1 MNLPRLLV
9 ILFAFALP
17 ALAQTQKFTI
27 AVVPKGTTHEFWK
40 SIHAGAVKA
49 QRELAA
55 SGVIIDV
62 IWKGPLK
69 EDDREQQVQVI
80 ENFIGRH
87 VSGIVLAPLDNKAL
101 VAPVETAVRGK
112 IPVVIIDSGLA
123 SNAQSSF
130 VATDNR
136 EGGRIAARN
145 LGRLL
150 GGKGNAIMLRYA
162 VGSASTEERE
172 AGFMEIM
179 QKDFPAIKLLSTD
192 QHAGATRDT
201 AKRAAENLLS
211 RYGQQVNG
219 VFASNESSA
228 AGMLLALRDAGL
240 AGGKVKFVAF
250 DSGETL
256 NAGLKAGDVQ
266 GLVVQNP
273 LNMGYLGVK
282 TIVAVLRGEKVAPR
296 VDTGVGFVT
305 LENFND
311 PAIVDMVNPPLD
323 KYLK

>member
-1 MNLPRLLV
+1 MNLPLTKTFLL
-9 ILFAFALP
+9 
-17 ALAQTQKFTI
+17 LAGIAATACAADSYTI
-27 AVVPKGTTHEFWK
+27 AVIPKGTTHEFWK
-40 SIHAGAVKA
+40 SIHAGAEKA
-49 QRELAA
+49 KVELAA
-55 SGVIIDV
+55 AGINVNV

-69 EDDREQQVQVI
+69 EDDREQQVQVV
-80 ENFIGRH
+80 ENFIGRR
-87 VSGIVLAPLDNKAL
+87 VDGIVLAPLDDRAL

-123 SNAQSSF
+123 SKAYSSF

-150 GGKGNAIMLRYA
+150 GGKGNVIMLRLQ
-162 VGSASTEERE
+162 VGSNSTEERE
-172 AGFMEIM
+172 AGFVEVM
-179 QKDFPAIKLLSTD
+179 QRDFPAMKLLSID

-211 RYGQQVNG
+211 RYGSVVNG

-240 AGGKVKFVAF
+240 AGKVKYVAF

-256 NAGLKAGDVQ
+256 NAGLKSGDID

-273 LNMGYLGVK
+273 MNMGYLGVK
-282 TIVAVLRGEKVAPR
+282 TMVAVLRGEPVPAR
-296 VDTGVGFVT
+296 IDTGVGYVT
-305 LENFND
+305 RENFDD
-311 PAIVDMVNPPLD
+311 PALADIVNPPLD

>member
-1 MNLPRLLV
+1 MKSLWSTLLGLCSV
-9 ILFAFALP
+9 A
-17 ALAQTQKFTI
+17 ALAGAEPYNI
-27 AVVPKGTTHEFWK
+27 AVIPKGTTHEFWK
-40 SIHAGAVKA
+40 SINAGAVKA

-55 SGVIIDV
+55 EGIAVNV

-69 EDDREQQVQVI
+69 EDDREQQVQVV
-80 ENFIGRH
+80 ENFIGRR
-87 VSGIVLAPLDNKAL
+87 VSGIVIAPLDNKAL

-123 SNAQSSF
+123 TNVYSSF

-150 GGKGNAIMLRYA
+150 GGKGNAIMLRLQ
-162 VGSASTEERE
+162 VGSNSTEERE
-172 AGFMEIM
+172 EGFLEVMK
-179 QKDFPAIKLLSTD
+179 KDFPGIRLLSTD

-201 AKRAAENLLS
+201 AKRAAETLLS
-211 RYGQQVNG
+211 RYGTVVNG
-219 VFASNESSA
+219 VFACNESSA

-240 AGGKVKFVAF
+240 AGKVKFVAF

-256 NAGLKAGDVQ
+256 NAGLKAGHID

-273 LNMGYLGVK
+273 MNMGYLGVK
-282 TIVAVLRGEKVAPR
+282 TVVAVLRGEKVPNR
-296 VDTGVGFVT
+296 IDTGVGFVT
-305 LENFND
+305 KENFDD
-311 PAIVDMVNPPLD
+311 PAMAEIVNPPLD